1 MKTLIFDFDGT
12 LADTQQGICQCVN
25 ATLTRTGHQAL
36 DEAAI
41 TPLIG
46 LPLEQMFVIF
56 TGNDDPRAAEHLSAV
71 YRELYDDIA
80 PLTLRLFPGVAE
92 TLVRLREQG
101 MLLCVAS
108 SKGHDALDLQLLQ
121 TGIADLFSTVVTG
134 HDVAHSKPA
143 PDMVMLA
150 LRNIG
155 RTVEGAMVIGDTE
168 YDIAMGRS
176 AGCLTCGVTY
186 GNHSAERLH
195 AAGADYLISSFR
207 ELADICI

>member
-25 ATLTRTGHQAL
+25 ATLTRTGHHVV

-56 TGNDDPRAAEHLSAV
+56 TGDDDPHAVEHLSAV

-92 TLVRLREQG
+92 TLVRLREHG
-101 MLLCVAS
+101 LLLCVAS
-108 SKGHDALDLQLLQ
+108 SKGHDALDPQLRQ

-134 HDVAHSKPA
+134 SDVAHSKPA
-143 PDMVMLA
+143 PDMAMLA

-176 AGCLTCGVTY
+176 AGCLTCGVSY

-195 AAGADYLISSFR
+195 TAGADYLVSSFH